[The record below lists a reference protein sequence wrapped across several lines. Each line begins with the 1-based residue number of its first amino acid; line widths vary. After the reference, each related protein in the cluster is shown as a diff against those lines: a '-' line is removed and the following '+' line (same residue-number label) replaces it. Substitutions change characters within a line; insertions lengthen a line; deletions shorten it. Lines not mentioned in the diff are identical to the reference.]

1 MRAISDCEPAI
12 SIACVSASKGVTVST
27 MVVDLTKVAN
37 GCNKK
42 SCIAGFYQSCNGR
55 GVFRSDRLAALMA
68 EKGLSQS
75 ELARRIGISAT
86 AIWKMVNEPAQ
97 GSKHIHKIAR
107 ELQTSAEYLMGETDD
122 QSMSRQLLAVAST
135 ESEIDEDL
143 VEIDSIDLKYGM
155 GGSFLDTDHIEVEK
169 VKFARS
175 WIRQFTNSPPNMLC
189 TTKGIGDSMM
199 PTIHDQDVVIIDRS
213 QTRPEMGDMI
223 WAVAYSGWGMIK
235 RLRALPDG
243 RIRISSDNQL
253 VRDEYASDGDL
264 FIVGRVIAAVKSL

>member
-1 MRAISDCEPAI
+1 
-12 SIACVSASKGVTVST
+12 
-27 MVVDLTKVAN
+27 
-37 GCNKK
+37 
-42 SCIAGFYQSCNGR
+42 
-55 GVFRSDRLAALMA
+55 MA
-68 EKGLSQS
+68 EIIGPRLDQLIKDRRTSQS
-75 ELARRIGISAT
+75 AVAAAIGVSQPTIGRLISGETRETGKIIELAR
-86 AIWKMVNEPAQ
+86 
-97 GSKHIHKIAR
+97 
-107 ELQTSAEYLMGETDD
+107 ELKTSPEYLIGETDD
-122 QSMSRQLLAVAST
+122 DSPSARIVLAAPLDT
-135 ESEIDEDL
+135 IDDEDL
-143 VEIDSIDLKYGM
+143 IEIDSIDLKYGM

-253 VRDEYASDGDL
+253 VRDEYASDGEL